1 MVEVNSPEDWASL
14 SSQVRRDL
22 RLLPL
27 LGLDCEWVNR
37 GKAKSPVALLQLATI
52 SGLCVLVR

>member
-1 MVEVNSPEDWASL
+1 MVEVNSPEDWASV